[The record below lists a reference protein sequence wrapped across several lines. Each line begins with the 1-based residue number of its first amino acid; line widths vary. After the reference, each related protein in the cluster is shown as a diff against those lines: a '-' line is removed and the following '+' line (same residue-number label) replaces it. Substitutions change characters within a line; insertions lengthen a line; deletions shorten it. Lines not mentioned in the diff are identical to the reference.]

1 MAVYQQNKPGSYVLS
16 AEDIAKRDLIA
27 VCLSYLALH
36 GNAEDQVM
44 ITTHY
49 KTADNMTDVLAA
61 MQAAKLG
68 ELPILQP
75 MMTEFESKW
84 RHDGL
89 VMDNWF
95 RIQGTS
101 PAANCL
107 SVVQSLLNHSSFSM
121 QNPNRLR
128 ALIGSFTA
136 ANPHRFHAI
145 DGSGYRFLREI
156 LDELNHSNPQV
167 AARLITPLLQFKRFD
182 STRQA
187 LMKQELQ
194 QLAARTDL
202 SNDLFEKVSRALA
215 Q

>member
-1 MAVYQQNKPGSYVLS
+1 
-16 AEDIAKRDLIA
+16 
-27 VCLSYLALH
+27 
-36 GNAEDQVM
+36 
-44 ITTHY
+44 
-49 KTADNMTDVLAA
+49 
-61 MQAAKLG
+61 
-68 ELPILQP
+68 
-75 MMTEFESKW
+75 
-84 RHDGL
+84 
-89 VMDNWF
+89 
-95 RIQGTS
+95 
-101 PAANCL
+101 
-107 SVVQSLLNHSSFSM
+107 M

-182 STRQA
+182 SARQA